1 MVAPFLLKGEII
13 MPKIML
19 NGIEYASG
27 LDQTTYNKIGDDPL
41 TTTAQTLTG
50 ATNELN
56 SGLTTLNSKL
66 VQSKTVTLTTNSSG
80 YVEGATNALFGV
92 SNAIILAVYFERGSY
107 DVRRMVDIANYGS
120 AGYNLTFYNDNTRS
134 SKITSASV
142 SVTFYYIV

>member
-1 MVAPFLLKGEII
+1 MAFNFLNKD
-13 MPKIML
+13 
-19 NGIEYASG
+19 G
-27 LDQTTYNKIGDDPL
+27 LTYFWNKIKARIGTATL
-41 TTTAQTLTG
+41 TTTAQDLSG
-50 ATNELN
+50 AVNE
-56 SGLTTLNSKL
+56 LNSKL

-80 YVEGATNALFGV
+80 YVEGATNTLFGV